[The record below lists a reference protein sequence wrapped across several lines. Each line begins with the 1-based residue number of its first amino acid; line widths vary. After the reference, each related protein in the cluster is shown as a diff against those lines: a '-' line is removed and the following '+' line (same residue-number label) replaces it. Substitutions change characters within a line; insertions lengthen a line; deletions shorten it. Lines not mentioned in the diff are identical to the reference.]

1 MFALLAAGIFAW
13 SALQIFTR
21 APTHIMRRKALGVAG
36 PKAGNG
42 LFCIEDGKEDHPSLS
57 LTERPPETCAE
68 AEPLPIEIIDEDAVR
83 AAANPTRG
91 AELYVANGC
100 QVCHGETGEGI
111 VGPTIAQTGLD
122 IQGVIS
128 QYRQPR
134 GIMQEFDAEQV
145 PVEDIADIWSWLQTL
160 PAVDLLIDPNRDAWP
175 REIGQGPITATLSL
189 RLSYPRILSSPSQGE
204 VSRSDGGGPTAIHIT
219 PARIHCS
226 QE

>member
-1 MFALLAAGIFAW
+1 MPSRTGIPQSFGIIIVFALLAAGIFALVGF
-13 SALQIFTR
+13 AIHKGADR
-21 APTHIMRRKALGVAG
+21 NIIEAKALSEEAG
-36 PKAGNG
+36 AEGWETG

-68 AEPLPIEIIDEDAVR
+68 AEPLPIEVIDEDAVR

-160 PAVDLLIDPNRDAWP
+160 PAVDPLIDPNNDALGH
-175 REIGQGPITATLSL
+175 ENYGQWA
-189 RLSYPRILSSPSQGE
+189 Q
-204 VSRSDGGGPTAIHIT
+204 
-219 PARIHCS
+219 
-226 QE
+226 

>member
-1 MFALLAAGIFAW
+1 MPSRTGIPQSFGIIIVFALLAAGIFALVGF
-13 SALQIFTR
+13 AIHKGADR
-21 APTHIMRRKALGVAG
+21 NIIEAKALSEVAG
-36 PKAGNG
+36 AEGWETG

-160 PAVDLLIDPNRDAWP
+160 PAVDPLVDPNNDALGH
-175 REIGQGPITATLSL
+175 ENYGQWA
-189 RLSYPRILSSPSQGE
+189 Q
-204 VSRSDGGGPTAIHIT
+204 
-219 PARIHCS
+219 
-226 QE
+226 

>member
-1 MFALLAAGIFAW
+1 MPSRTGIPQSFGIIIVFALLAAGIFALVGF
-13 SALQIFTR
+13 AIHKGADR
-21 APTHIMRRKALGVAG
+21 NIIEAKALSEEAG
-36 PKAGNG
+36 AEGWETG

-160 PAVDLLIDPNRDAWP
+160 PAIDPLVDPNNDALGH
-175 REIGQGPITATLSL
+175 ENYGQWA
-189 RLSYPRILSSPSQGE
+189 Q
-204 VSRSDGGGPTAIHIT
+204 
-219 PARIHCS
+219 
-226 QE
+226 

>member
-1 MFALLAAGIFAW
+1 MPSRTGIPQSFGIIIVFALLAAGIFALVGF
-13 SALQIFTR
+13 AIHKGADR
-21 APTHIMRRKALGVAG
+21 NIIEAKALSEEAG
-36 PKAGNG
+36 AEGWETG

-68 AEPLPIEIIDEDAVR
+68 AEPLPIEVIDEDAVR

-91 AELYVANGC
+91 ADLYVANGC

-160 PAVDLLIDPNRDAWP
+160 PAVDPLIDPNNDALGH
-175 REIGQGPITATLSL
+175 ENYGQWA
-189 RLSYPRILSSPSQGE
+189 Q
-204 VSRSDGGGPTAIHIT
+204 
-219 PARIHCS
+219 
-226 QE
+226 

>member
-1 MFALLAAGIFAW
+1 MPSRTGIPQSFGIIMVFALLTAGIFALVGF
-13 SALQIFTR
+13 AVHKGADQ
-21 APTHIMRRKALGVAG
+21 HIVEAKAKSEVAAAEG
-36 PKAGNG
+36 WETG
-42 LFCIEDGKEDHPSLS
+42 LFCIEEGKEDHPSLA

-68 AEPLPIEIIDEDAVR
+68 AAPLPIENLNDDEYGGEEAVR
-83 AAANPTRG
+83 AAADPLRG

-134 GIMQEFDAEQV
+134 GIMQEFSAEDV

-160 PAVDLLIDPNRDAWP
+160 PAVDPLIDPNNDALGH
-175 REIGQGPITATLSL
+175 ENYGQWA
-189 RLSYPRILSSPSQGE
+189 Q
-204 VSRSDGGGPTAIHIT
+204 
-219 PARIHCS
+219 
-226 QE
+226 

>member
-1 MFALLAAGIFAW
+1 MPSRTGIPQSFGIIIVFALLAAGIFALVGF
-13 SALQIFTR
+13 AIHKGADR
-21 APTHIMRRKALGVAG
+21 NIIEAKALSEVAG
-36 PKAGNG
+36 AEGWETG

-68 AEPLPIEIIDEDAVR
+68 AEPLPIEIIDEDAMR

-111 VGPTIAQTGLD
+111 VGPTIARTGLD

-160 PAVDLLIDPNRDAWP
+160 PAVDPLVDPNNDALGH
-175 REIGQGPITATLSL
+175 ENYGQWA
-189 RLSYPRILSSPSQGE
+189 E
-204 VSRSDGGGPTAIHIT
+204 
-219 PARIHCS
+219 
-226 QE
+226 

>member
-1 MFALLAAGIFAW
+1 MPSRTGIPQSFGIIIVFALLAAGIFALVGF
-13 SALQIFTR
+13 AIHKGADR
-21 APTHIMRRKALGVAG
+21 NIIEAKALSEQAG
-36 PKAGNG
+36 AEGWETG

-160 PAVDLLIDPNRDAWP
+160 PAVDPLIDPNNDALGH
-175 REIGQGPITATLSL
+175 ENYGQWA
-189 RLSYPRILSSPSQGE
+189 Q
-204 VSRSDGGGPTAIHIT
+204 
-219 PARIHCS
+219 
-226 QE
+226 

>member
-1 MFALLAAGIFAW
+1 MPSRTGIPQSFGIIIVFALLAAGIFALVGF
-13 SALQIFTR
+13 AIHKGADR
-21 APTHIMRRKALGVAG
+21 NVIEAKALSEEAG
-36 PKAGNG
+36 AEGWETG

-68 AEPLPIEIIDEDAVR
+68 AEPLPIEVIDEDAVR

-160 PAVDLLIDPNRDAWP
+160 PAVDPLIDPNNDALGH
-175 REIGQGPITATLSL
+175 ENYGQWA
-189 RLSYPRILSSPSQGE
+189 Q
-204 VSRSDGGGPTAIHIT
+204 
-219 PARIHCS
+219 
-226 QE
+226 